1 MESLFEIIKVTSMAD
16 KKEKILIANGQ
27 GFWGD
32 SILGPIRLVNEGP
45 LDYLTLDYLAEVTM
59 SIMQKLKSRDP
70 SKGYATDFV
79 EMCRRVLPTCREKGI
94 KIVANAGGVNPVAC
108 REALAGVIRELGLE
122 GMKIGI
128 VEGDDILGDL
138 KSLIDGGEE
147 FKNMDNGKPLEPYL
161 DLVKTANVYIG
172 AEPIVE
178 ALKQGADIVIT
189 GRATDPSIVLAP
201 LIYEFGWS
209 MEDMDMMAAGT
220 IAGHIVEC
228 GAQCTGGNYVH
239 WKEIPDMARIGYPV
253 VEAKPDGSF
262 TVTKHEGTGGRVSIE
277 TVTSQLVYE
286 MSDPGNY
293 ITPDCVADFTSIQ
306 LEQSGE
312 DRVGVSGIK
321 GLPATD
327 TYKVSIAFHEGYKL
341 ISQLT
346 VAGPDAVEKAKLC
359 ADIVFD
365 RVALD
370 GVTFTEEEKFI
381 EIVGTNVCHAGIAP
395 APEEPAEVIL
405 RLGARSPEKDKLNR
419 LGMEIVPLV
428 TSGPPGVTGFAGG
441 RPKAQEIISY
451 WPALL
456 SKGKIKTKVS
466 VEEVV

>member
-1 MESLFEIIKVTSMAD
+1 MAD
-16 KKEKILIANGQ
+16 REVKKDKVLIANGQ

-70 SKGYATDFV
+70 GKGYATDFV
-79 EMCRRVLPTCREKGI
+79 EMCRRVLPTCHEKGI
-94 KIVANAGGVNPVAC
+94 KIIANAGGVNPIAC
-108 REALAGVIRELGLE
+108 REALAGVIRELGLT

-128 VEGDDILGDL
+128 VEGDDILNDL
-138 KSLIDGGEE
+138 ESLIEGGEE
-147 FKNMDNGKPLEPYL
+147 FKNMDNGQPLKPYL
-161 DLVKTANVYIG
+161 NQVKTANVYIG

-178 ALKQGADIVIT
+178 ALQQGADIVIT

-201 LIYEFGWS
+201 MMYEFGWS
-209 MEDMDMMAAGT
+209 MEDMDMLAAGT

-239 WKEIPDMARIGYPV
+239 WKEIPDMAKIGYPV
-253 VEAKPDGSF
+253 IEANPDGTF
-262 TVTKHEGTGGRVSIE
+262 AVTKHEGTGGRVSVE

-286 MSDPGNY
+286 MSDPANY
-293 ITPDCVADFTSIQ
+293 ITPDCIADFTSIQ
-306 LEQSGE
+306 LNQDGP
-312 DRVGVSGIK
+312 DRVAVSGIK
-321 GLPATD
+321 GRLATD
-327 TYKVSIAFHEGYKL
+327 TYKVSISFHEGYKI

-365 RVALD
+365 RVAMD
-370 GVTFTEEEKFI
+370 GVSFTEEEKFI
-381 EIVGTNVCHAGIAP
+381 EILGTNACHAGIVP

-405 RLGARSPEKDKLNR
+405 RIGARSNDKSKLNR

-441 RPKAQEIISY
+441 RPKATEIISY

-456 SKGKIKTKVS
+456 SKGKIQTKVS
-466 VEEVV
+466 VEEIA

>member
-1 MESLFEIIKVTSMAD
+1 MAERRVKKDKV
-16 KKEKILIANGQ
+16 LIANGQ

-79 EMCRRVLPTCREKGI
+79 DMCRRVLPTCHEKGI
-94 KIVANAGGVNPVAC
+94 KIVANAGGVNPIAC
-108 REALAGVIRELGLE
+108 REALANVIHELGLT

-128 VEGDDILGDL
+128 VEGDDILDDL

-147 FKNMDNGKPLEPYL
+147 FKNMDNGQPLEPYL
-161 DLVKTANVYIG
+161 DRVKTANVYIG

-178 ALKQGADIVIT
+178 ALQQGADIVIT

-201 LIYEFGWS
+201 MMYEFGWS
-209 MEDMDMMAAGT
+209 MEDMNMLAAGT

-253 VEAKPDGSF
+253 IEAHPDGTF
-262 TVTKHEGTGGRVSIE
+262 AVTKHAGTGGRVSVE

-286 MSDPGNY
+286 MSDPANY

-306 LEQSGE
+306 LRQDGP
-312 DRVGVSGIK
+312 DRVAISGIR
-321 GLPATD
+321 GRLATD
-327 TYKVSIAFHEGYKL
+327 TYKVSISFHEGYKV

-365 RVALD
+365 RVAMD
-370 GVTFTEEEKFI
+370 GVTFTDEEKFV
-381 EIVGTNVCHAGIAP
+381 EILGTNACHAGIVP
-395 APEEPAEVIL
+395 PPEEPAEVIL
-405 RLGARSPEKDKLNR
+405 RIGARSDDKSRLDR

-441 RPKAQEIISY
+441 RPKATEIISY

-456 SKGKIKTKVS
+456 SKGKIQTKVS
-466 VEEVV
+466 VEEV